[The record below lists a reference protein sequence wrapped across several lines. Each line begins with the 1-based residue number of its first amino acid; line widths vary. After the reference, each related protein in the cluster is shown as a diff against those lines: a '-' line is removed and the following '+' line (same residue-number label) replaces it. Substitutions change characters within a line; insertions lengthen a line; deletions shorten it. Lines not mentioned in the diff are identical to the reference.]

1 MTKGMLA
8 LAVWLALPATA
19 TADEVTIADKNGNQ
33 LTYSYDSANGP
44 ATFKGIKTYATDEA
58 KAGRIV
64 IADAVTD
71 GNGNSHEVKY
81 VSGSVSNRNNLVS
94 IVFGKNIIAT
104 GGEDGSKDDAFYN
117 CGRLTSVTL
126 NTKLQILGR
135 YTFQSCNNLESI
147 NLNEATNLTT
157 IKYKAFENADHL
169 RQLTIPI
176 SVTTIEEGAFSY
188 IDSLRTIT
196 FSTGSKLTTLGT
208 GAFRDNPKL
217 ESINIETCTQLTN
230 FPNSWLC
237 NCPGITS
244 LTVPASVETFG
255 SNNMFSY
262 TDNIETITFLAPAVP
277 NDFYNGRSNLK
288 TVNIGSGVKSIGNY
302 AFRNSNGLKRLNID
316 SSVNDLVIGNY
327 AFQNIDALE
336 ALTLPKGVVSIGTN
350 AFQSI
355 DSLRTVTFTT
365 GSKLTTMGDG
375 AFRDNTK
382 LERINIEAC
391 TSLTNFPSNWLNNC
405 PGITSLTVPASVE
418 TFGSNNMFYYTDNIE
433 TITFLAPAV
442 PNDFY
447 NGRSNLKTVN
457 IGSGVKSI
465 GNYAFRNSY
474 GLTRLNIDSSVN
486 DLVIGNYAFQNV
498 DAMESL
504 TLPKG
509 VVSIGAN
516 AFSHIDSLRTVSFTT
531 GSKLTTMG
539 DGAFR
544 DNTKLE
550 RINIEACTSL
560 TNFSSYWLYNCPGIK
575 SLTVP
580 ASVETFGSGMFSYTD
595 NIETITF
602 LAPAVPNN
610 FYTGRS
616 NLKTVN
622 IGPGVKSIGNYAFQ
636 NSYGMTQ
643 LNINSGVSGLS
654 IGNSAFNNCDRIK
667 SITLPV
673 GVVSLDQG
681 AFNNIDSLRTF
692 TFAENSPIT
701 EIPRDCFGS
710 NMSLERMKFPDAVT
724 TIGIGVFYND
734 PSLKEI
740 EFGTGLTT
748 IVDDWGIFYNCPLQ
762 KMVLPGVNYPFKR
775 DFNFPADII
784 LYVHPDLVDEYRSNN
799 FTKNYRIMAI
809 GSTTDFAVTTTAGG
823 QLQSKMAEDL
833 AQYAQSLTISGPIN
847 GTDIDYLH
855 SSFPNIQVLNLTN
868 ARIVAG
874 GDKYHQWE
882 VAQNGNATIYQW
894 NGPWET
900 EDNVVGHYMFYNMPS
915 LQSLSLPKGTTKIG
929 EYAMA
934 QDKHPNLRLASVS
947 IPSSVK
953 EIGRNAFYYTG
964 ITQVTVPSGI
974 TSIEREV
981 FWHCEKLVNVSLP
994 EGLKT
999 IDHGPFSECYALETV
1014 NMPSTVESIGD
1025 YAFYNNKVRKSPL
1038 VIPATCKSIGNY
1050 AFRYNY
1056 LLPSI
1061 TFKEGLQTIGY
1072 CAFSQCNVAAVNSL
1086 PSTITSIGE
1095 WAFEYCEAITQFTV
1109 PVSIKDIPTGITY
1122 HCDNLTS
1129 VTLPTGITT
1138 IGSRAFHDCPKLT
1151 KVNGLNQTTLT
1162 KIFGQAFQNTG
1173 LTTVTL
1179 PNSITQI
1186 DGSVFSYCANLTSI
1200 NVPTGIDYVPIEF
1213 CYNCPSLTKVTMHNG
1228 IRTIKRL
1235 AFRGCEKLSSIALN
1249 DQITTI
1255 EYDAFWSC
1263 KNLVI
1268 NKLPSALTYIGGS
1281 SFRETPSITASLT
1294 IPTGVTEIAGDAFNG
1309 SGLSGVVLPESLT
1322 TMGNSVFVNCTS
1334 LKSAKLPKNIT
1345 RIPNYTFQHCKSLEN
1360 IDIPENLR
1368 EVGYAAFDDSGLTEI
1383 ELPDS
1388 LEKIEGYAFSNT
1400 QIQTFRVP
1408 DGVSKS
1414 SIGAHAL
1421 ENCKHLKK
1429 AYMGRNEP
1437 GSDITEFTCLHGCD
1451 SLELLRVYFG
1461 QPPKCNTYYMGYR
1474 TNCVLEVPEDQV
1486 DLYKAANGW
1495 KDFKEIRGFFMG
1507 DVLDDL
1513 DFAVLCKL
1521 YRDDNGKDWKNPWD
1535 MSNNHHASGK
1545 WQGVVTAKI
1554 GGANSLTY
1562 AITDIDL
1569 SARGLRG
1576 ELPDSL
1582 FMLKHLKTLK
1592 LNDNQ
1597 LSGDIG
1603 KMRVNKAIALT
1614 EINLCGNQ
1622 LSGDIYPFASQL
1634 PALKKLDVSFNRL
1647 TDISKPIDK
1656 GISFTY
1662 NYQFFDHTT
1671 NELVVPNGAPVTNIT
1686 VGVPF
1691 ELPTN
1696 RLATYRHSN
1705 QDYGYS
1711 SNDLARF
1718 YHQNSYYTPW
1728 PNVWE
1733 FYKTNGK
1740 WNLYEG
1746 NSYVLK
1752 AAKDEVEAYALGGN
1766 HQTILLRLT
1775 WTDGDV
1781 NADQTIDVTDL
1792 QSVIY
1797 YALNTA
1803 KPNGTMFNYTTADA
1817 NGDEQINVS
1826 DIVGSVEY
1834 ILGYVRPSGAHAR
1847 RYNKV
1852 SGYSDNLLSVNGTS
1866 VTLSHVDAVAALQ
1879 LTVGGCTARQ
1889 IRINEALRARFSV
1902 SMRDVEDGV
1911 RIVIYSPAGNILAA
1925 GEHELLMN
1933 LPTGAIVSDVELSDL
1948 DARHLGIRI
1957 VGDATA
1963 IDSLSLDKLP
1973 LDYLPIYDLMG
1984 RRVGSWHTLPTGIY
1998 IIHVNGKQY
2007 KVSK

>member
-1 MTKGMLA
+1 MEKTSFFSMTKGMLA
-8 LAVWLALPATA
+8 LAAWLALPATA
-19 TADEVTIADKNGNQ
+19 RADEVVVADKNGNQ
-33 LTYSYDSANGP
+33 LTYSYTSADGP
-44 ATFKGIKTYATDEA
+44 ATFKGIKAYAADEA

-81 VSGSVSNRNNLVS
+81 ISGSVSNRNNLVS

-104 GGEDGSKDDAFYN
+104 GGEDGSQGDAFYN
-117 CGRLTSVTL
+117 CDRLASVTL
-126 NTKLQILGR
+126 NAKLQILGR
-135 YTFQSCNNLESI
+135 YTFQSCDNLESI
-147 NLNEATNLTT
+147 NLGEATGLTT
-157 IKYKAFENADHL
+157 IKLKAFENAEHL
-169 RQLTIPI
+169 RQLAIPI
-176 SVTTIEEGAFSY
+176 SVNTIEEGAFSY

-196 FSTGSKLTTLGT
+196 FATGSKLNTMGN

-217 ESINIETCTQLTN
+217 ESINIE
-230 FPNSWLC
+230 
-237 NCPGITS
+237 
-244 LTVPASVETFG
+244 
-255 SNNMFSY
+255 
-262 TDNIETITFLAPAVP
+262 
-277 NDFYNGRSNLK
+277 
-288 TVNIGSGVKSIGNY
+288 
-302 AFRNSNGLKRLNID
+302 
-316 SSVNDLVIGNY
+316 
-327 AFQNIDALE
+327 
-336 ALTLPKGVVSIGTN
+336 
-350 AFQSI
+350 
-355 DSLRTVTFTT
+355 
-365 GSKLTTMGDG
+365 
-375 AFRDNTK
+375 
-382 LERINIEAC
+382 AC
-391 TSLTNFPSNWLNNC
+391 TSLTNFPSYWLYNC
-405 PGITSLTVPASVE
+405 PGITSLT
-418 TFGSNNMFYYTDNIE
+418 I
-433 TITFLAPAV
+433 
-442 PNDFY
+442 
-447 NGRSNLKTVN
+447 
-457 IGSGVKSI
+457 
-465 GNYAFRNSY
+465 
-474 GLTRLNIDSSVN
+474 
-486 DLVIGNYAFQNV
+486 
-498 DAMESL
+498 
-504 TLPKG
+504 
-509 VVSIGAN
+509 
-516 AFSHIDSLRTVSFTT
+516 
-531 GSKLTTMG
+531 
-539 DGAFR
+539 
-544 DNTKLE
+544 
-550 RINIEACTSL
+550 
-560 TNFSSYWLYNCPGIK
+560 
-575 SLTVP
+575 P

-602 LAPAVPNN
+602 LATSIPNSFYSGRNKLTTINIGAGVKNIGQYAFSENISVKNLNIPSSVSDLVIGNYAFRNIDALEKLNLPKGIISIGTNAFQSIDSLRIVTFATGSKLTTMGEGAFRDNTKLERINIEACTTLTNFPSYWLYNCPGITSLTIPASVETFGSGMFSYTDNIETITFLASAIPNN
-610 FYTGRS
+610 FYSGRS

-622 IGPGVKSIGNYAFQ
+622 IGSGVKSIGNYAFQ

-643 LNINSGVSGLS
+643 LNINSGVSGLT
-654 IGNSAFNNCDRIK
+654 IGNSAFNNCDCIK
-667 SITLPV
+667 SITLPA

-710 NMSLERMKFPDAVT
+710 NMSLERIKFPDAVT

-734 PSLKEI
+734 PNLKEI
-740 EFGTGLTT
+740 EFGAGLTT

-775 DFNFPADII
+775 DYNLPADII

-855 SSFPNIQVLNLTN
+855 SSFPNLQTLNMTN

-874 GDKYHQWE
+874 GDKYHQWD
-882 VAQNGNATIYQW
+882 VAQNGNATINQW
-894 NGPWET
+894 YGPWET
-900 EDNVVGHYMFYNMPS
+900 ENNVVGYAMFYNMPS

-929 EYAMA
+929 DYALA
-934 QDKHPNLRLASVS
+934 QDKRTNLRLTSVS
-947 IPSSVK
+947 VPSGVK
-953 EIGRNAFYYTG
+953 EIGHHAFYFTG
-964 ITQVTVPSGI
+964 ITEVTIPSGV
-974 TSIEREV
+974 TRIEECT
-981 FWHCEKLVNVSLP
+981 FWHCEKLQKATLP
-994 EGLKT
+994 NGIT
-999 IDHGPFSECYALETV
+999 FIGNSAFSECYALETV
-1014 NMPSTVESIGD
+1014 NMPSIVESIGD

-1038 VIPATCKSIGNY
+1038 VIPATCKSIGSY

-1061 TFKEGLQTIGY
+1061 TFNEGLQTIGY
-1072 CAFSQCNVAAVNSL
+1072 CAFSQCNAATVNSL
-1086 PSTITSIGE
+1086 PSTITNIGE

-1109 PVSIKDIPTGITY
+1109 PVNIKDIPTGITY
-1122 HCDNLTS
+1122 HCGNLTS
-1129 VTLPTGITT
+1129 VTLPTGITS
-1138 IGSRAFHDCPKLT
+1138 IGSRAFHECPKLT
-1151 KVNGLNQTTLT
+1151 KVNGLNQSTLT

-1173 LTTVTL
+1173 LTTVAL

-1228 IRTIKRL
+1228 IRTIKHL
-1235 AFRGCEKLSSIALN
+1235 AFRGCERLSSIMLN

-1268 NKLPSALTYIGGS
+1268 KKLPSALTYIGGS
-1281 SFRETPSITASLT
+1281 AFRETPSITASLT

-1309 SGLSGVVLPESLT
+1309 SGLSGVVLPDGLT
-1322 TMGNSVFVNCTS
+1322 TIGNSVFVNCTS

-1360 IDIPENLR
+1360 IDIPESLR

-1408 DGVSKS
+1408 DGISKT

-1437 GSDITEFTCLHGCD
+1437 GSDISEFTCLNGCD

-1513 DFAVLCKL
+1513 DYAVLCKL
-1521 YRDDNGKDWKNPWD
+1521 YRDDNGKNWKKPWD

-1545 WQGVVTAKI
+1545 WSGITTAKI

-1569 SARGLRG
+1569 SAQGLKG
-1576 ELPDSL
+1576 QLPDSL

-1597 LSGDIG
+1597 LTGDIG
-1603 KMRVNKAIALT
+1603 KMRVNKAVALA
-1614 EINLCGNQ
+1614 EVNLCGNQ
-1622 LSGDIYPFASQL
+1622 LTGDIYPFASQL

-1656 GISFTY
+1656 GINFTY
-1662 NYQFFDHTT
+1662 NYQFFNHSTY
-1671 NELVVPNGAPVTNIT
+1671 ELFVPNGAPVTDIT

-1691 ELPTN
+1691 ELPPH

-1733 FYKTNGK
+1733 FYKTDGK
-1740 WNLYEG
+1740 WNLYGG

-1752 AAKDEVEAYALGGN
+1752 AAKDKVEAYAIGGN

-1803 KPNGTMFNYTTADA
+1803 KPNGTMFNFTTADA
-1817 NGDEQINVS
+1817 NSDDQINVS

-1834 ILGYVRPSGAHAR
+1834 ILGYVKPSGAHAR
-1847 RYNKV
+1847 IYNKV
-1852 SGYSDNLLSVNGTS
+1852 AEHCDNLLSVNGTS
-1866 VTLSHVDAVAALQ
+1866 VTLSNVDAIAAMQ
-1879 LTVGGCTARQ
+1879 LTVSGCTARQ

-1933 LPTGAIVSDVELSDL
+1933 LPTGAFVSGVELSDL

-1973 LDYLPIYDLMG
+1973 LDNLPIYDLMG